1 MDNGSSTPYFI
12 LQHKRRHNGYS
23 RAGVVLPCHPR
34 VDRGQDACQPPYSV
48 TLLLTVQNSCL
59 SSGHCIQ
66 VSDSRTVGEK
76 EIHTFLFKK
85 KNRLYFLNNF
95 RFLEKL

>member
-1 MDNGSSTPYFI
+1 MATPYFI

-48 TLLLTVQNSCL
+48 TLLLTVQNGCL

-95 RFLEKL
+95 RFLEEL